1 VQPQLEP
8 VRDYLS
14 TRNLAVTYQTN
25 TIGYYIAHYYDQ
37 AIAHAAQ
44 LNAQS

>member
-1 VQPQLEP
+1 LKAVQPQLEP

-25 TIGYYIAHYYDQ
+25 TIG
-37 AIAHAAQ
+37 
-44 LNAQS
+44 